1 MIDASSFG
9 SITGQIDYGERRMPL
24 TGKGQKIM
32 NAMQKKYG
40 AEKGKQVFYAS
51 KNKGTISGVEEG
63 VPEGIANTLKLK
75 EEQRRKL
82 PRLT

>member
-9 SITGQIDYGERRMPL
+9 NITGQIDYGGSMPL

-51 KNKGTISGVEEG
+51 KNRGTITGVEEV
-63 VPEGIANTLKLK
+63 VPEGIAATLKLK

-82 PRLT
+82 PRIT